1 LITKSPEIS
10 TFEFIETSLCSV
22 VLPVT
27 ANVDDIVAA
36 LETLSVDFIV
46 EAFETSKVELIV
58 AALETLSVDFIVA
71 AFETSKVEFNVEAPP
86 TVIVDAI
93 VAALETFKVDFMVDA
108 VDTVNV
114 CLNIEVSLTS
124 IEEVNVKVPP
134 ISTLEFK
141 ETSLCNVV

>member
-1 LITKSPEIS
+1 
-10 TFEFIETSLCSV
+10 
-22 VLPVT
+22 
-27 ANVDDIVAA
+27 
-36 LETLSVDFIV
+36 VDFKV
-46 EAFETSKVELIV
+46 AAFETSNVELNMEAPLTVNVDANV

-86 TVIVDAI
+86 TVNVDAI